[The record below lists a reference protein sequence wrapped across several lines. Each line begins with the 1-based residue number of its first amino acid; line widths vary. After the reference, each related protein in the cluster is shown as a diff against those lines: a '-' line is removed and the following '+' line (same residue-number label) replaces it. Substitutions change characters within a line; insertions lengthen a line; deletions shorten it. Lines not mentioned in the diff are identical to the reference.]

1 MWIMLSSA
9 VLVCDIAKRDY
20 DDCLP
25 CEDVG
30 VLHLLEDNFRKQ
42 LMNII
47 ATIYLAI
54 CFVSGFDEMIVYNYV
69 YG

>member
-30 VLHLLEDNFRKQ
+30 VLHLLEDNFRK
-42 LMNII
+42 
-47 ATIYLAI
+47 
-54 CFVSGFDEMIVYNYV
+54 
-69 YG
+69 